1 MEVGKK
7 EFLIKQRLKK
17 EDPVELPMDDHFFEV
32 MHNKI
37 MQAVDKIE
45 IKPQTKWSKSK
56 IFLERQLAPAAN
68 FRKSLK
74 TSV

>member
-17 EDPVELPMDDHFFEV
+17 EDPVELPMDDCFFEL

-45 IKPQTKWSKSK
+45 MKPQAKWSKSK
-56 IFLERQLAPAAN
+56 IFLERQGLISEN
-68 FRKSLK
+68 FKKS
-74 TSV
+74 T